1 MEPFRSLLFLLLLQ
15 LFPRSPLATIPRA
28 TFLALVTLG
37 EVVMEHWKDPCLP
50 EVVEYAELGD
60 HFGYP
65 SQGMWRSL
73 WFLVTRYEELATI
86 MGYPSQGTNTR
97 MPNWETA
104 MHS

>member
-60 HFGYP
+60 HYGYP
-65 SQGMWRSL
+65 SQGMYTMEIL
-73 WFLVTRYEELATI
+73 WFLVTRYAE
-86 MGYPSQGTNTR
+86 
-97 MPNWETA
+97 
-104 MHS
+104 